1 MRFKS
6 LSSPVHTAVYGL
18 PVLVS
23 AGPPGVVP
31 ETAPVALLLVADDFG
46 NLARASNNVRKDFTI
61 PTSPLK
67 TQ

>member
-1 MRFKS
+1 M
-6 LSSPVHTAVYGL
+6 YGL

-31 ETAPVALLLVADDFG
+31 EAAPVALLLVADDFG
-46 NLARASNNVRKDFTI
+46 NLARASNDVRKDFTI
-61 PTSPLK
+61 PASPLK